1 MIGSCSFSYLVFVP
15 NTVNSEI
22 SVFLSP
28 TSSILPLMMSKF
40 SLNSTTNGGN
50 EVKERGR
57 LRIDQSPLN
66 MMLFLSRAFMQIHS
80 IG

>member
-50 EVKERGR
+50 EVKERAR